1 MTVGL
6 WKSSQN
12 NWINTE
18 TFKSTMFGST
28 LNCVSCVNLCCCK
41 QARNQDFAGGRG
53 ASLQDNF
60 FHTAST
66 PQQPEANGRGG

>member
-1 MTVGL
+1 
-6 WKSSQN
+6 
-12 NWINTE
+12 
-18 TFKSTMFGST
+18 MFGST